1 MTGPLIDPPTE
12 RRRATVDFEGLYRA
26 DPDPWEV
33 GSSWYERR
41 KLALVLACLRRERYA
56 QAWDAGCGTGH
67 LTAAL
72 APRCDRVLATD
83 AAAAAVRISRARTAD
98 WPGVTCTVT
107 ALPDAPPGDDV
118 RPDLVVLSEV
128 LYYLDARQRQATYDL
143 LSALTHADADVV
155 GVHWGLLADGYRQ
168 PGARTQ
174 RELGDALAERGWTR
188 VVTHT
193 DEEFLVGVWSRAL
206 PERVGRP

>member
-1 MTGPLIDPPTE
+1 MTDHASGHA
-12 RRRATVDFEGLYRA
+12 RAALDFDTLYLA

-41 KLALVLACLRRERYA
+41 KIAMVLACLRRERYA

-67 LTAAL
+67 LTVGL
-72 APRCDRVLATD
+72 AGRCARVLATD
-83 AAAAAVRISRARTAD
+83 AAAEAVRITRARAVE
-98 WPGVTCTVT
+98 WPEVTCAIS
-107 ALPDAPPGDDV
+107 ALPEAPPAEV

-128 LYYLDARQRQATYDL
+128 LYYLDRADREATYDL
-143 LSALTHADADVV
+143 VTARATPDADVV
-155 GVHWGLLADGYRQ
+155 GVHWGLRSDGYLQ
-168 PGARTQ
+168 TGARTQ

-193 DEEFLVGVWSRAL
+193 DEEFLIGVWSRAL